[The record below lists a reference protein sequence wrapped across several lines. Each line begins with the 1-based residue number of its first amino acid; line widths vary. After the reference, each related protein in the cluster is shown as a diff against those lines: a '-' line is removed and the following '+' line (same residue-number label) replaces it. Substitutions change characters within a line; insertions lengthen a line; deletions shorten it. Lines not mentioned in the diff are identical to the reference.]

1 MVEQSQAQ
9 VAWVT
14 GGSTGIG
21 YAIAQSLAEAGY
33 LVVISA
39 RNEES
44 LRAACS
50 KLGESGA
57 KADYVV
63 MDVSRKNDVKQ
74 ACRSI
79 LDRHGRIDVLVNNAG
94 YNVKTRRTWEDLI
107 PEEFDAVIAANLSG
121 ALYAIHAVLPSMRA
135 NRNGTIVNIASV
147 AGKQVNLGGGVA
159 YSVAKHGVFV
169 MSQLLNQSELK
180 HGIRTCVVAPAG
192 VATRAHDWRP
202 QEARDM
208 MLTPEDVARAV
219 RFVIDTPPDVA
230 IFEIEVHPAPR
241 GTDHGRSS

>member
-1 MVEQSQAQ
+1 MVDQSQAR

-21 YAIAQSLAEAGY
+21 YAIARSLVEAGY

-39 RNEES
+39 RHEQG
-44 LRAACS
+44 LRGACS
-50 KLGESGA
+50 DLEKAGG

-63 MDVSRKNDVKQ
+63 MDVSHRSEVEQ

-94 YNVKTRRTWEDLI
+94 FNVRARKWEDLV

-121 ALYAIHAVLPSMRA
+121 TFYAIYAVLPSMRG
-135 NRNGTIVNIASV
+135 NGGGIIVNMASV
-147 AGKQVNLGGGVA
+147 AGRQVNLEGGVA

-169 MSQLLNQSELK
+169 LTETLNQSQAK
-180 HGIRTCVVAPAG
+180 HGIRACVVAPGG
-192 VATRAHDWRP
+192 VNTRAHSARP
-202 QEARDM
+202 QEVRDT
-208 MLTPEDVARAV
+208 MLKPEDVARAV
-219 RFVIDTPPDVA
+219 RFAVETPPHAA
-230 IFEIEVHPAPR
+230 IYEIDICPALRR
-241 GTDHGRSS
+241 G

>member
-1 MVEQSQAQ
+1 VADQSQTR

-21 YAIAQSLAEAGY
+21 YAIARSLVQAGY

-39 RNEES
+39 RNDEG

-50 KLGESGA
+50 DLE
-57 KADYVV
+57 KAGGKAEFVV
-63 MDVSRKNDVKQ
+63 MDVARRSEVEQ

-94 YNVKTRRTWEDLI
+94 FNVRARKWEDLI

-121 ALYAIHAVLPSMRA
+121 TFYTIHAVLPSMRA
-135 NRNGTIVNIASV
+135 NGGGMIFNIASM
-147 AGKQVNLGGGVA
+147 AGKQVSLDGGVA
-159 YSVAKHGVFV
+159 YTAAKHGVFV

-180 HGIRTCVVAPAG
+180 HGIRTCVVAPGG
-192 VATRAHDWRP
+192 VDTRAHDWRP
-202 QEARDM
+202 GIEELRTR
-208 MLTPEDVARAV
+208 MLKPEDVARAV
-219 RFVIDTPPDVA
+219 RFALETPAHAA
-230 IFEIEVHPAPR
+230 IFEIDIVAAPPR
-241 GTDHGRSS
+241 G